1 MDTKSWIGGKVEQNL
16 GCDTYLGR
24 KVVIIERFC
33 YIAAMDDN
41 KQFSDKIIECQRRVV
56 KVKIRPDWPA
66 ASYDAGELALK
77 SGDWVVVLTET
88 GREVGQVVSTP
99 LPVFMKENTF
109 LSPVEGVATE
119 ADLERYYSNLELE
132 KRAFAF
138 CSAQV
143 ARLNLLMKLTRV
155 HSLFDG
161 TKIIFYYYAEQRVD
175 FRELV
180 KELVRELRIRIE
192 MRQIGIRH
200 QAKMI
205 GGIGECGREFC
216 CSSYLKTFDPIS
228 IKMAKSQNFP
238 LNPSK
243 ISGRCGRLLCCL
255 TYEYEAYLNRNN
267 ENQDISEGEGA
278 SGSHDLATDLLATME
293 DAEPL
298 EVVDDFL
305 GQDVAVAPSVKK
317 ERSKRKTS
325 K

>member
-1 MDTKSWIGGKVEQNL
+1 
-16 GCDTYLGR
+16 
-24 KVVIIERFC
+24 
-33 YIAAMDDN
+33 MDDN
-41 KQFSDKIIECQRRVV
+41 DKVIHEVPDGRRRLV

-66 ASYDAGELALK
+66 ASYDAGVLELK
-77 SGDWVVVLTET
+77 RSDWVVVSTNT
-88 GREVGQVVSTP
+88 GDAGREVGQVAVAP
-99 LPVFMKENTF
+99 VPVVLPSNISLPCVKGMANE
-109 LSPVEGVATE
+109 V
-119 ADLERYYSNLELE
+119 DLERYNANLELE

-138 CSAQV
+138 CCEQV
-143 ARLNLLMKLTRV
+143 ARLNLVMKLTRV

-161 TKIIFYYYAEQRVD
+161 SKIIFYYYAEQRVD

-255 TYEYEAYLNRNN
+255 TYEYEAYINKQQ
-267 ENQDISEGEGA
+267 EQPATGGQAGNQPETQDMQDAVILQA
-278 SGSHDLATDLLATME
+278 ME
-293 DAEPL
+293 DMESSEEGTPPR
-298 EVVDDFL
+298 
-305 GQDVAVAPSVKK
+305 PSGTHSTGGEFRKK
-317 ERSKRKTS
+317 RNTRR
-325 K
+325 